1 MVIGGGPRGFLH
13 FVLRHHMAADLKQR
27 LMIDRQTVVSAVEE
41 AIAGSDLFVVDVTVT
56 PDKSI
61 AVEIDSPG
69 NLDIDTCSALTRRI
83 GELLPAELDDYDLEV
98 GSAGLTAPFKVRG
111 QWEKNLG
118 NEIELLTND
127 GRKLAATLAALGDD
141 SFTIAYQ
148 VKEKPQGQK
157 RPVLVEKTEE
167 IPFANVKKANYLLR
181 FK

>member
-1 MVIGGGPRGFLH
+1 
-13 FVLRHHMAADLKQR
+13 
-27 LMIDRQTVVSAVEE
+27 MIDRQTVISAVEE

-69 NLDIDTCSALTRRI
+69 NLDIDTCSALTRKI
-83 GELLPAELDDYDLEV
+83 GQLLPAELEDYDLEV

-118 NEIELLTND
+118 NEIEMLTLD
-127 GRKLAATLAALGDD
+127 GRKFAATLVALGDD
-141 SFTIAYQ
+141 TFTVSYQ
-148 VKEKPQGQK
+148 VKEKAPGQK
-157 RPVLVEKTEE
+157 RPALVEKTEE
-167 IPFANVKKANYLLR
+167 IAFANVKKANYLLR